1 MTDKSTK
8 SEAKDSSHS
17 QSNTTISKRG
27 RPKKVRSAQELA
39 KIEKEKKNKLTLAEK
54 QAIKLKQQKE
64 RQAKKAESGELEPK
78 NRERFY
84 CTNKELQA
92 ELIKWRDSAEKVED
106 RSPSEELGRMIL
118 AIGNKLLNHSSF
130 KNYTKELKEDMLLL
144 YCEKLLKGLKN
155 YNFAFNNP
163 FAFFTQAA
171 WNSFLIVIG
180 KHYKHINIKKDLM
193 KKLSQELETYA
204 GISANSALNKCIKS
218 YLGNDVELD

>member
-1 MTDKSTK
+1 MSSKK
-8 SEAKDSSHS
+8 VQKVQKKEIAKK
-17 QSNTTISKRG
+17 TRG
-27 RPKKVRSAQELA
+27 RPKKVHTSEELA
-39 KIEKEKKNKLTLAEK
+39 AMKKPKLTLAEK
-54 QAIKLKQQKE
+54 QAIKLKAQKAK
-64 RQAKKAESGELEPK
+64 QAAKAARGELEPK
-78 NRERFY
+78 NKDRFY

-92 ELIKWRDSAEKVED
+92 ELIKWRDSAEKPED
-106 RSPSEELGRMIL
+106 RILSEELGKMII

-130 KNYTKELKEDMLLL
+130 KNYSKELKEDMCSL
-144 YCEKLLKGLKN
+144 YYCKLIKGLKN